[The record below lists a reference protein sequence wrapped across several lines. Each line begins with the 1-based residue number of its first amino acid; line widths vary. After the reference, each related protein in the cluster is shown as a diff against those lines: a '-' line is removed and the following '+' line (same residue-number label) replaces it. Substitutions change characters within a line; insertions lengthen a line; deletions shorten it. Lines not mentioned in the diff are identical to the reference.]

1 VRRREYRRRAG
12 LVLTSALT
20 VPVVPYPVVYEF
32 IRIENGLFPV
42 ALCVAARVVSSRERL
57 VPDSGAAFTLKS
69 TLHRPFVSPFP
80 HCFFF
85 DRLTSKLL

>member
-1 VRRREYRRRAG
+1 MRRREYRRRAG

-20 VPVVPYPVVYEF
+20 VPAAFRAVVHEF
-32 IRIENGLFPV
+32 IRTRERIVPV